1 MGNYNFGNYIYEKR
15 IEKKLSQNELGQL
28 LGITNKT
35 ISKWENGQGFPSV
48 ELILPLS
55 KILEVSVEEIHR
67 VINNDNSEVKPNY
80 FGETDTILTE
90 ELYKVGLYKGWNNN
104 RINILIICSI
114 IFLISI
120 ISIIIENNG
129 WNNIVIFP
137 ILLLVLS
144 ISIIIKTKHTID
156 IYIKYFT
163 NQKNFKRKYYLY
175 DEYIICENEKITNKV
190 FYSDIIKKK
199 IFKNFLYLQT
209 KTMMLFIDMDET
221 KTKKIDKL
229 LKILNIEK
237 VSKEENKTKKLLN
250 TFILLTIFS
259 IFFALITIAILVG
272 LSPIP
277 NFPYAMLEYMWVFYI
292 YIPIPIT
299 SIVLAIIY
307 SKKRKTK
314 INIIVGIVGI
324 IVLCIYGSF
333 IFLIDLEVEHDLS
346 YINKVENTLLIDIPE
361 SNKISTAYMN
371 DSYEK
376 SITMIKLDESKINQF
391 LNEIKTSDI
400 WKDKLTYIPSMSY
413 YISLTSNYDYFLL
426 YNINSKTF
434 NETQINNSEY
444 IYMAYNVQENILF
457 IINFISE

>member
-1 MGNYNFGNYIYEKR
+1 M
-15 IEKKLSQNELGQL
+15 
-28 LGITNKT
+28 
-35 ISKWENGQGFPSV
+35 
-48 ELILPLS
+48 
-55 KILEVSVEEIHR
+55 
-67 VINNDNSEVKPNY
+67 
-80 FGETDTILTE
+80 
-90 ELYKVGLYKGWNNN
+90 
-104 RINILIICSI
+104 
-114 IFLISI
+114 
-120 ISIIIENNG
+120 
-129 WNNIVIFP
+129 
-137 ILLLVLS
+137 
-144 ISIIIKTKHTID
+144 
-156 IYIKYFT
+156 
-163 NQKNFKRKYYLY
+163 
-175 DEYIICENEKITNKV
+175 

-376 SITMIKLDESKINQF
+376 SITMIKLDESKTNQF

-457 IINFISE
+457 IINFVSE

>member
-1 MGNYNFGNYIYEKR
+1 M
-15 IEKKLSQNELGQL
+15 
-28 LGITNKT
+28 
-35 ISKWENGQGFPSV
+35 
-48 ELILPLS
+48 
-55 KILEVSVEEIHR
+55 
-67 VINNDNSEVKPNY
+67 
-80 FGETDTILTE
+80 
-90 ELYKVGLYKGWNNN
+90 
-104 RINILIICSI
+104 
-114 IFLISI
+114 
-120 ISIIIENNG
+120 
-129 WNNIVIFP
+129 
-137 ILLLVLS
+137 
-144 ISIIIKTKHTID
+144 
-156 IYIKYFT
+156 
-163 NQKNFKRKYYLY
+163 
-175 DEYIICENEKITNKV
+175 
-190 FYSDIIKKK
+190 
-199 IFKNFLYLQT
+199 
-209 KTMMLFIDMDET
+209 
-221 KTKKIDKL
+221 
-229 LKILNIEK
+229 KILNIEK

-333 IFLIDLEVEHDLS
+333 IFLIDIEVKHDLS

-376 SITMIKLDESKINQF
+376 SITMIKLDESKTNQF

-400 WKDKLTYIPSMSY
+400 WKDKLIYIPSMSY

-434 NETQINNSEY
+434 NETEINNSEY

-457 IINFISE
+457 IINFVSK